1 MFMFQVNENSLL
13 VAAPKI
19 HGLYFF
25 IIIIFDLFIKRTR
38 INYMSTYMTKIRLH
52 NQTWIFYHLTQLH
65 LNNLTKHLRR
75 KYKPSGWITFTAA
88 LGKLSPRN

>member
-38 INYMSTYMTKIRLH
+38 INYVYIHDK
-52 NQTWIFYHLTQLH
+52 NQTT
-65 LNNLTKHLRR
+65 
-75 KYKPSGWITFTAA
+75 
-88 LGKLSPRN
+88 